1 MYPSSYARLWN
12 PIRGIVFGQASQNE
26 TSHPRVDMLRSLHT
40 TTPDNSQP
48 SVATKPNNEIID
60 SDSDDLPFYTAPE
73 YQPALDNV
81 PTAQTLQAETAGGP
95 KEGKAEAE
103 TKAATEPADPPQTDL
118 DFKIPLPAFR
128 KAQAAKENTGDSF
141 WSYTLF
147 RGPSVGGAEQKVKV
161 HYCKTKHTMERV
173 CQYFVNDSVLGFDLE
188 WFPDAKKTSGP
199 KKNVSLIQVA
209 NESRIALFHMALF
222 PTDDFV
228 APTFRKIMEDSDV
241 RKVGVNIKGDCTRIR
256 NHLQVDTRGVFELS
270 HMYKLVKYSASGEV
284 RLINRR
290 PVPLATMVKEH
301 LGLPMF
307 KGQDVRSSDWS
318 QSLNMDQLMYSASDA
333 YAGFQ
338 LFHVLNGKRKSL
350 DPTPP
355 LPYNAELGL
364 NIRLA
369 DGVTLPMAEENIEP
383 LEADPRNISAPLSA
397 SECQAIRDS
406 LEVEADGEGQSIAES
421 VRAAKLAA
429 PTQKRQK
436 DARVVAADEKLAS
449 YRTTIKSLHASPSA
463 VRAYFI
469 WNDNED
475 LTPEAVAKVLRDPP
489 LQTNT
494 VVSYILEALKLE
506 KLSFDKKRL
515 RNEIL
520 HTLPK
525 EVLQGR
531 YKALMLEAHK
541 PDTGASSSVA

>member
-12 PIRGIVFGQASQNE
+12 PVRGIVFGQARQDE
-26 TSHPRVDMLRSLHT
+26 ASHPRVDMLRSLHT

-48 SVATKPNNEIID
+48 AAATRTSDEIAD
-60 SDSDDLPFYTAPE
+60 SDSDDPPFYTAPE
-73 YQPALDNV
+73 YQPVLGKV
-81 PTAQTLQAETAGGP
+81 PTAQAPRADSGGAA
-95 KEGKAEAE
+95 KEGKVEAE
-103 TKAATEPADPPQTDL
+103 VAATTAPAEPPLTSL
-118 DFKIPLPAFR
+118 DFKVPLPAFR
-128 KAQAAKENTGDSF
+128 KAQGAKENMAESF
-141 WSYTLF
+141 WSYTLY
-147 RGPSVGGAEQKVKV
+147 RGAPVDGAEQKVKV

-173 CQYFVNDSVLGFDLE
+173 CQYFVDDAVLGFDLE
-188 WFPDAKKTSGP
+188 WFPDAKRSSGP
-199 KKNVSLIQVA
+199 KKNVSLIQIA
-209 NESRIALFHMALF
+209 NEKRIALFHIALF
-222 PTDDFV
+222 PNDDFV
-228 APTFRKIMEDSDV
+228 APTFRKIMEDSDL

-256 NHLQVDTRGVFELS
+256 NNLKVDTRGVFELS
-270 HMYKLVKYSASGEV
+270 HLYKLVKYSASGEV
-284 RLINRR
+284 ELINKRL
-290 PVPLATMVKEH
+290 VPLATMVKEH

-338 LFHVLNGKRKSL
+338 LFHVLNEKRESL

-364 NIRLA
+364 SIRFA
-369 DGVTLPMAEENIEP
+369 DGVTLPTTDENAEAVD
-383 LEADPRNISAPLSA
+383 ADQRNISAPLSA

-421 VRAAKLAA
+421 IRAAPAA
-429 PTQKRQK
+429 PPRKRQK

-449 YRTTIKSLHASPSA
+449 YRATIRYLRASPSA
-463 VRAYFI
+463 VRSYYI
-469 WNDNED
+469 WKDNDN

-506 KLSFDKKRL
+506 KLPFDKKRL
-515 RNEIL
+515 RDEIL
-520 HTLPK
+520 YTLPK

-531 YKALMLEAHK
+531 YKALMLEANK
-541 PDTGASSSVA
+541 PDTGGSSLAT

>member
-12 PIRGIVFGQASQNE
+12 PVRGIVFGSSRQGE

-48 SVATKPNNEIID
+48 AAATKSNDEIID
-60 SDSDDLPFYTAPE
+60 SDSDDLFYTAPE
-73 YQPALDNV
+73 YQPVLDSV
-81 PTAQTLQAETAGGP
+81 LTAQTPQADTAGST
-95 KEGKAEAE
+95 KEGKVEAEA
-103 TKAATEPADPPQTDL
+103 TAATEPAEPPQTSL
-118 DFKIPLPAFR
+118 DFKIPLPVFR
-128 KAQAAKENTGDSF
+128 KAQGAKENMGESF

-147 RGPSVGGAEQKVKV
+147 RGPEVDGVEQKVKV

-173 CQYFVNDSVLGFDLE
+173 CQYFKDDAVLGFDLE

-199 KKNVSLIQVA
+199 KKNVSLIQIA
-209 NESRIALFHMALF
+209 NESRIALFHIALF
-222 PTDDFV
+222 PNDDFV

-256 NHLQVDTRGVFELS
+256 NNLMVDTRGVFELS
-270 HMYKLVKYSASGEV
+270 HLYKLVKYSASGEV
-284 RLINRR
+284 GLINKRL
-290 PVPLATMVKEH
+290 VPLATMVKEH

-338 LFHVLNGKRKSL
+338 LFHVLNGKRESL

-355 LPYNAELGL
+355 IPYNAELGL
-364 NIRLA
+364 SIRFA
-369 DGVTLPMAEENIEP
+369 DGVALPTTDKKD

-397 SECQAIRDS
+397 SECQAIMDS
-406 LEVEADGEGQSIAES
+406 LEVEEDGEGRSIAES
-421 VRAAKLAA
+421 VRAATKAA
-429 PTQKRQK
+429 STQKRQK
-436 DARVVAADEKLAS
+436 DARVVTADEKLAA
-449 YRTTIKSLHASPSA
+449 YRTTIKSLRASPSA
-463 VRAYFI
+463 VRSYFI
-469 WNDNED
+469 WKDNND
-475 LTPEAVAKVLRDPP
+475 LTPEAIAKVLRDPP

-506 KLSFDKKRL
+506 KLPFDKKRL

-531 YKALMLEAHK
+531 YKALMLEAQR
-541 PDTGASSSVA
+541 PDAGDASSVA